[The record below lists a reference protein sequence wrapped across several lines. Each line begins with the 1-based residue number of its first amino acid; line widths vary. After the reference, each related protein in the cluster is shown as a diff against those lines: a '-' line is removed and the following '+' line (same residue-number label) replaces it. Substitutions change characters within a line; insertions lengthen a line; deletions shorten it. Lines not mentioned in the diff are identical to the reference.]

1 MDPPTTKGEEFEVLT
16 PMDYGDREAQP
27 EPTTGRKLPPK
38 G

>member
-1 MDPPTTKGEEFEVLT
+1 MHPPSTKGEEFEVIT

-27 EPTTGRKLPPK
+27 EPTPGVKLPRK